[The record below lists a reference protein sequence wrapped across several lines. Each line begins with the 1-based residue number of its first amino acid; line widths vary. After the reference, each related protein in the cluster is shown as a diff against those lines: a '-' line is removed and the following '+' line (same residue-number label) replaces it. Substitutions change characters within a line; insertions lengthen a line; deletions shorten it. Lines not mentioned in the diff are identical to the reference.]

1 MKSSITIRQTRKY
14 INIKISE
21 DTDDT
26 QIIEELTEKI
36 EKLKILYKEEKTPII
51 VTGKDLSIEMMTK
64 IEKIIKKKIDVE
76 INFDIEGELGLSG
89 IKKTFEKDVQI
100 SKTKYYEGSL
110 RSGQKLEYEGSLVII
125 GDVNGGA
132 EVIAGENIAVI
143 GSLRGLAHAGAKG
156 NKKAIITAVE
166 IKAPQLRI
174 ANILKEVE
182 LNEEQVTKRQVALV
196 INDSIEI
203 R

>member
-166 IKAPQLRI
+166 SP
-174 ANILKEVE
+174 E
-182 LNEEQVTKRQVALV
+182 
-196 INDSIEI
+196 
-203 R
+203 